1 MSKNLFNISS
11 TPVIT
16 FNTAN
21 DSQGGMQIPLD
32 DYGNILSKNY
42 NLEKGFYNK
51 PIQINI
57 SKLFYIKKINIGL
70 GDIIDFFT
78 RKLYIK
84 DLIVYLTDGNC
95 GCEAR
100 RIKFNKWFK
109 IPFIK
114 FGFRTLYAKD
124 LMEIQSKKN
133 KKGSKENKLNS
144 STFIDKNTNKII
156 SEKDVIIGD
165 SNASSDIAYVNY
177 VKENKKNIET
187 TNPTPNVTRNPPV
200 NPSRISGGCGCRNK
214 K

>member
-1 MSKNLFNISS
+1 MEINIKNNS
-11 TPVIT
+11 TFT
-16 FNTAN
+16 FNTTGSLDSAGYRFFMDN
-21 DSQGGMQIPLD
+21 DNKI
-32 DYGNILSKNY
+32 ILPKNPEY
-42 NLEKGFYNK
+42 GFYNK
-51 PIQINI
+51 IINI
-57 SKLFYIKKINIGL
+57 KFSKLFYIKKINIGL

-133 KKGSKENKLNS
+133 KKVSKENKLNP